1 MPPAPIAATI
11 SYGPKRAPGS
21 KCTAVREWLDR
32 CCDGRAFPIGGDYSG
47 RQRGGVARPPG
58 SLQERPNPHLE
69 HLTERDMK
77 STALALC
84 LALIAPVA
92 AAGQPAGL
100 REVRFTGPS
109 AVDALCACLLDA
121 RRSAEAQGRVDFTAE
136 VEFGATGGPVDVTA
150 RIWMGSAHAVGR
162 INFSGHTG
170 INDSTLRR
178 ALTIYE
184 RDLLDVGQLRR
195 SLARINDIGVF
206 EPLTLAAISLVHR
219 DDGVTVDLTIPLR
232 ERKRRWWSLSGP
244 LLPGIGS
251 LRASLGS
258 RLPPWGRG
266 IFEATTYFIS
276 LNVAGFAKPF
286 LALERP
292 VIPGQELLSGF
303 AISPVL
309 SPRAM
314 LMHYGRTH
322 LARVMSAILDVE
334 VHDPLAVPVT
344 SAGRLQDEPLVCVP
358 PKPRLWWLR
367 RGGAA
372 VVNVALAA
380 LIL

>member
-1 MPPAPIAATI
+1 
-11 SYGPKRAPGS
+11 
-21 KCTAVREWLDR
+21 
-32 CCDGRAFPIGGDYSG
+32 
-47 RQRGGVARPPG
+47 
-58 SLQERPNPHLE
+58 
-69 HLTERDMK
+69 MK
-77 STALALC
+77 SAAFALC
-84 LALIAPVA
+84 LALIAPA
-92 AAGQPAGL
+92 TAAGQPTGRL
-100 REVRFTGPS
+100 RFTGPS

-121 RRSAEAQGRVDFTAE
+121 RRSAEAQGRLDFTAE
-136 VEFGATGGPVDVTA
+136 VEFAGTGGPVDVTA
-150 RIWMGSAHAVGR
+150 RIWMGLAHAVGR
-162 INFSGHTG
+162 INFAGHFG

-178 ALTIYE
+178 AMTIYE

-206 EPLTLAAISLVHR
+206 EPLTLADISVVHR
-219 DDGVTVDLTIPLR
+219 DDGVTADLTIPLR
-232 ERKRRWWSLSGP
+232 ERKRRWWSVSGP
-244 LLPGIGS
+244 VLPGFGS
-251 LRASLGS
+251 LRASLAS

-276 LNVAGFAKPF
+276 LNVAGFAQPF

-303 AISPVL
+303 AVSPAL

-322 LARVMSAILDVE
+322 LARGISAMLDGE
-334 VHDPLAVPVT
+334 VHDPLAVRVT
-344 SAGRLQDEPLVCVP
+344 SAGRLQDETLVCVP

-367 RGGAA
+367 RGVAA
-372 VVNVALAA
+372 TVNVALAA

>member
-1 MPPAPIAATI
+1 
-11 SYGPKRAPGS
+11 
-21 KCTAVREWLDR
+21 
-32 CCDGRAFPIGGDYSG
+32 
-47 RQRGGVARPPG
+47 
-58 SLQERPNPHLE
+58 
-69 HLTERDMK
+69 MK
-77 STALALC
+77 SATFALC
-84 LALIAPVA
+84 LALIAPAA
-92 AAGQPAGL
+92 AAGQPAGRL

-109 AVDALCACLLDA
+109 AVDALCACLLEA
-121 RRSAEAQGRVDFTAE
+121 RRSAEAQGRLDFT
-136 VEFGATGGPVDVTA
+136 VELEFAGTGGPVDVTA
-150 RIWMGSAHAVGR
+150 RIWMGLAHAVGR
-162 INFSGHTG
+162 INFAGHSG

-178 ALTIYE
+178 AMTIYE

-206 EPLTLAAISLVHR
+206 EPLTLADISVVHR
-219 DDGVTVDLTIPLR
+219 DDGVTADLTIPLR
-232 ERKRRWWSLSGP
+232 ERKRRWWSVSGP
-244 LLPGIGS
+244 VLPGIGW
-251 LRASLGS
+251 LRASLAS

-303 AISPVL
+303 AVSPAL

-322 LARVMSAILDVE
+322 LAHGMSAMLDGE
-334 VHDPLAVPVT
+334 GHDPLAVPVT

-367 RGGAA
+367 RGAA
-372 VVNVALAA
+372 AAVNVALAA